1 MRYFQPPAGAAFC
14 FKAENVYLNMFRLL
28 NILGTSL
35 KMALEEFRANKLR
48 TFLSLFGITIGIFC
62 IIGVLATVNS
72 LKHNVEND
80 LNALGTN
87 SVYIDKWQ
95 WASKGENQWWKLM
108 KRPAVT
114 SLEMELLK
122 PKVPSAEN
130 IAFKIETTNNI
141 EYQDNII
148 KSVKYLGISEEF
160 PRIQQIEVSVGRLFQ
175 ESDYDHAANNVV
187 LGYSVAEQLFDKPE
201 NAVGKM
207 VKLKDRNA
215 NVIGLIKKQGQNM
228 ADMWDF
234 DNAILMPASYLKNM
248 VLEKNANPVIIVKGK
263 NEVPVEEVKDDL
275 TAAMRSIRKL
285 KPMEED
291 NYSLNDIEPFKE
303 MTNGIFKGINQGG
316 WAIAALSLLVGM
328 FGVANIMF
336 VTVRER
342 TGQIGL
348 KKAIGARRSTILMEF
363 LMESAFL
370 CIMGGAIG
378 LLLVF
383 ILTQI
388 FSRVFD
394 FPIFI
399 SVGIMGIAV
408 SICIVI
414 GILAGIIP
422 ASMAARMDPVVAIRS
437 N

>member
-1 MRYFQPPAGAAFC
+1 MT
-14 FKAENVYLNMFRLL
+14 MFRIL
-28 NILGTSL
+28 NILVTSL
-35 KMALEEFRANKLR
+35 KMALEEFRANRLR

-72 LKHNVEND
+72 LKQNVEND

-87 SVYIDKWQ
+87 SVYIDKWLYN
-95 WASKGENQWWKLM
+95 SKGDYPWWRLM
-108 KRPAVT
+108 KRPQMT
-114 SLEMELLK
+114 SMEMKLLK
-122 PKVPSAEN
+122 SKVSSAESM
-130 IAFKIETTNNI
+130 AFKIETSENI
-141 EYQDNII
+141 EYQDNIL
-148 KSVKYLGISEEF
+148 KSVKYLGISEEI
-160 PRIQQIEVSVGRLFQ
+160 PQIQKIDVEVGRLFQ
-175 ESDYDHAANNVV
+175 QSDYDRGANNIV
-187 LGYSVAEQLFDKPE
+187 LGNEIATQLFDKPE
-201 NAVGKM
+201 NAVGKQVM
-207 VKLKDRNA
+207 LKDRKA
-215 NVIGLIKKQGQNM
+215 YVVGLIKKQGKNM
-228 ADMWDF
+228 IDMWDF
-234 DNAILMPASYLKNM
+234 DNAVVMPASYLKTM
-248 VLEKNANPVIIVKGK
+248 ILEKNASPVIIVKGK
-263 NEVPVEEVKDDL
+263 DQVPLEELKDDL

-285 KPMEED
+285 KPREED
-291 NYSLNDIEPFKE
+291 NYSLNDIEPMKE
-303 MTNGIFKGINQGG
+303 ITNGIFAGINQGG

-342 TGQIGL
+342 TSQIGL
-348 KKAIGARRSTILMEF
+348 KKAIGARRSTILLEF

-378 LLLVF
+378 ILLVF

-388 FSRVFD
+388 FSRVLD

-422 ASMAARMDPVVAIRS
+422 ASIAARMDPVVAIRS
-437 N
+437 K

>member
-1 MRYFQPPAGAAFC
+1 M
-14 FKAENVYLNMFRLL
+14 
-28 NILGTSL
+28 GTSFR
-35 KMALEEFRANKLR
+35 MALEEFRANKLR

-72 LKHNVEND
+72 LKYNVEKD

-87 SVYIDKWQ
+87 SVFIDKWLY
-95 WASKGENQWWKLM
+95 ASRGDNPWWKLM
-108 KRPAVT
+108 KRPDVT
-114 SLEMELLK
+114 SAEMKLLK
-122 PKVPSAEN
+122 QKVGSAEN
-130 IAFKIETTNNI
+130 TAFKIQMSANV
-141 EYQDNII
+141 QFGDNIL
-148 KSVKYLGISEEF
+148 KSIKYLGVSEEF
-160 PRIQQIEVSVGRLFQ
+160 PEIQKIEVDAGRLFQ
-175 ESDYDHAANNVV
+175 QSDYDRGANSIVM
-187 LGYSVAEQLFDKPE
+187 GYNVAEQLFDKPE
-201 NAVGKM
+201 NAIGKQ

-215 NVIGLIKKQGQNM
+215 NVVGLIKKQGQNM
-228 ADMWDF
+228 ANMWDF
-234 DNAILMPASYLKNM
+234 DNAIVMPSSYLKNM
-248 VLEKNANPVIIVKGK
+248 VDERDASPVIIVKGK
-263 NEVPVEEVKDDL
+263 DNVPVEELKDDL

-285 KPMEED
+285 KPKEED

-303 MTNGIFKGINQGG
+303 LTNGIFAGINQGG

-348 KKAIGARRSTILMEF
+348 KKAIGARRSTILLEF

-370 CIMGGAIG
+370 CILGGAIG

-388 FSRVFD
+388 FSRVFE

-399 SVGIMGIAV
+399 SVGLMGIAV
-408 SICIVI
+408 SMCIVI
-414 GILAGIIP
+414 GVLAGIIP

-437 N
+437 K

>member
-1 MRYFQPPAGAAFC
+1 MAAHEAAFC
-14 FKAENVYLNMFRLL
+14 FNAEIVYLDMFRLL
-28 NILGTSL
+28 NIIATSL
-35 KMALEEFRANKLR
+35 RMALEEFRANKLR

-95 WASKGENQWWKLM
+95 YASKGENQWWKLM
-108 KRPAVT
+108 KRPQVT
-114 SLEMELLK
+114 SLEMKQLK
-122 PKVPSAEN
+122 LKVPSAEN
-130 IAFKIETTNNI
+130 MAFKIQTSNSI
-141 EYQDNII
+141 EYQDNLLRDIN
-148 KSVKYLGISEEF
+148 YLGISEEF
-160 PRIQQIEVSVGRLFQ
+160 PQIQKVEVGVGRLFQ
-175 ESDYDHAANNVV
+175 ASDYDHAANNVV
-187 LGYSVAEQLFDKPE
+187 LGYAVAEQLFDKPE

-228 ADMWDF
+228 INIWDF
-234 DNAILMPASYLKNM
+234 DNAILMPASYLKTM
-248 VLEKNANPVIIVKGK
+248 VLEKNASPVIIVKGK
-263 NEVPVEEVKDDL
+263 DGVPVEELKDEL

-291 NYSLNDIEPFKE
+291 NYSLNDIEPMKE
-303 MTNGIFKGINQGG
+303 ITNSIFSGINQGG

-388 FSRVFD
+388 FSHLLN

-399 SVGIMGIAV
+399 SVGIMGVAV

>member
-1 MRYFQPPAGAAFC
+1 
-14 FKAENVYLNMFRLL
+14 MFRLL
-28 NILGTSL
+28 NIIGTSL
-35 KMALEEFRANKLR
+35 KMALDEFRANKLR

-95 WASKGENQWWKLM
+95 YVSKGENEWWKLM
-108 KRPAVT
+108 KRPQVT
-114 SLEMELLK
+114 SAEMKLLK
-122 PKVPSAEN
+122 SKVPSAAN
-130 IAFKIETTNNI
+130 IAFKLETNTSI
-141 EYQDNII
+141 EYQDNLLSSI
-148 KSVKYLGISEEF
+148 KYLGVSEEF
-160 PRIQQIEVSVGRLFQ
+160 PDIQKIEVGAGRLFQ
-175 ESDYDHAANNVV
+175 GSDYDQAANNVV
-187 LGYSVAEQLFDKPE
+187 LGYTVAEQLFDKPQ
-201 NAVGKM
+201 NAIGKV

-228 ADMWDF
+228 VDMWDF
-234 DNAILMPASYLKNM
+234 DNAVLLPASYLKTM

-263 NEVPVEEVKDDL
+263 EGLPVEELKDDL

-303 MTNGIFKGINQGG
+303 ITNGIFKGINQGG

-348 KKAIGARRSTILMEF
+348 KKAIGARRSTILLEF

-383 ILTQI
+383 ILMQI
-388 FSRVFD
+388 FSHLLD

-399 SVGIMGIAV
+399 SAGIMGVAV

-414 GILAGIIP
+414 GVLAGIIP

>member
-1 MRYFQPPAGAAFC
+1 
-14 FKAENVYLNMFRLL
+14 MFRLL
-28 NILGTSL
+28 NIIATSL
-35 KMALEEFRANKLR
+35 RMALEEFRANKLR

-95 WASKGENQWWKLM
+95 YASKGENQWWKLM
-108 KRPAVT
+108 KRPQVT
-114 SLEMELLK
+114 SLEMKQLK
-122 PKVPSAEN
+122 LKVPSAEN
-130 IAFKIETTNNI
+130 MAFKIQTSNSI
-141 EYQDNII
+141 EYQDNLLRDIN
-148 KSVKYLGISEEF
+148 YLGISEEF
-160 PRIQQIEVSVGRLFQ
+160 PQIQKVEVGVGRLFQ
-175 ESDYDHAANNVV
+175 ASDYDHAANNVV
-187 LGYSVAEQLFDKPE
+187 LGYAVAEQLFDKPE

-228 ADMWDF
+228 INIWDF
-234 DNAILMPASYLKNM
+234 DNAILMPASYLKTM
-248 VLEKNANPVIIVKGK
+248 VLEKNASPVIIVKGK
-263 NEVPVEEVKDDL
+263 DGVPVEELKDEL

-291 NYSLNDIEPFKE
+291 NYSLNDIEPMKE
-303 MTNGIFKGINQGG
+303 ITNSIFSGINQGG

-388 FSRVFD
+388 FSHLLN

-399 SVGIMGIAV
+399 SVGIMGVAV

>member
-1 MRYFQPPAGAAFC
+1 
-14 FKAENVYLNMFRLL
+14 MFRLL
-28 NILGTSL
+28 NIISTSL
-35 KMALEEFRANKLR
+35 RMALEEFRANKLR

-95 WASKGENQWWKLM
+95 YASKGEYQWWKLM
-108 KRPAVT
+108 KRPQVT
-114 SLEMELLK
+114 SAEMKLLK
-122 PKVPSAEN
+122 PKVASAEN
-130 IAFKIETTNNI
+130 MAFKIQTSNSI
-141 EYQDNII
+141 EYQDNIL
-148 KSVKYLGISEEF
+148 KDVKYLGISEEF
-160 PRIQQIEVSVGRLFQ
+160 PQIQTIEIGAGRLFQ
-175 ESDYDHAANNVV
+175 GADYDQGANNVV
-187 LGYSVAEQLFDKPE
+187 LGYTVAEQLFDKPE

-228 ADMWDF
+228 IDMWDF
-234 DNAILMPASYLKNM
+234 DNTILMPSSYLKNM
-248 VLEKNANPVIIVKGK
+248 VLEKNASPVIIVKGK
-263 NEVPVEEVKDDL
+263 TGVPVEELKDDL

-285 KPMEED
+285 RPMEED
-291 NYSLNDIEPFKE
+291 NYSLNDIEPLKE
-303 MTNGIFKGINQGG
+303 LTNGIFAGINQGG

-348 KKAIGARRSTILMEF
+348 KKAIGARRSTILLEF

-378 LLLVF
+378 LALVF

-388 FSRVFD
+388 FSRLFN

-399 SVGIMGIAV
+399 SIPIMGVAV

-414 GILAGIIP
+414 GIAAGIIP

>member
-1 MRYFQPPAGAAFC
+1 
-14 FKAENVYLNMFRLL
+14 MFRIL
-28 NILGTSL
+28 NILATSL
-35 KMALEEFRANKLR
+35 RMALEEFRANRLR

-95 WASKGENQWWKLM
+95 YASNGDNPWWKLM
-108 KRPAVT
+108 KRPQVT
-114 SLEMELLK
+114 SMEMKQLK
-122 PKVPSAEN
+122 PKTPSAEN
-130 IAFKIETTNNI
+130 MAFKIEMNDNI
-141 EYQDNII
+141 EYKDNIL
-148 KSVKYLGISEEF
+148 KSIKYLGISEEF
-160 PRIQQIEVSVGRLFQ
+160 PQIQKIDIEIGRLFQ
-175 ESDYDHAANNVV
+175 QADYDRGANNLV
-187 LGYSVAEQLFDKPE
+187 LGYEVATQLFDKPE
-201 NAVGKM
+201 NAVGKQVM
-207 VKLKDRNA
+207 LKDRKA
-215 NVIGLIKKQGQNM
+215 TVVGLMKKQGKNM
-228 ADMWDF
+228 VDMWDF
-234 DNAILMPASYLKNM
+234 DNAVLMPASYLKTM
-248 VLEKNANPVIIVKGK
+248 IQEKNASPVIIVKGRS
-263 NEVPVEEVKDDL
+263 NVPVAELKDDL

-285 KPMEED
+285 RPREED
-291 NYSLNDIEPFKE
+291 NYSLNDIEPLKE
-303 MTNGIFKGINQGG
+303 ITNSIFAGVNQGG

-342 TGQIGL
+342 TSQIGL
-348 KKAIGARRSTILMEF
+348 KKAIGARRSTIMLEF
-363 LMESAFL
+363 LLESAFL

-378 LLLVF
+378 ILLVF

-388 FSRVFD
+388 FSRLLD

-399 SVGIMGIAV
+399 SVGIMGLAV

-422 ASMAARMDPVVAIRS
+422 ASIASRMDPVVAIRS
-437 N
+437 K

>member
-1 MRYFQPPAGAAFC
+1 
-14 FKAENVYLNMFRLL
+14 
-28 NILGTSL
+28 
-35 KMALEEFRANKLR
+35 MALEEFRANKLR

-95 WASKGENQWWKLM
+95 YASKGEYEWWKLM
-108 KRPAVT
+108 KRPQVT
-114 SLEMELLK
+114 SAEMKLLK
-122 PKVPSAEN
+122 PKVPSAESM
-130 IAFKIETTNNI
+130 AFKIQMNNNI
-141 EYQDNII
+141 EYQDNIL
-148 KSVKYLGISEEF
+148 KNVRYLGISEEF
-160 PRIQQIEVSVGRLFQ
+160 PQIQKIEVGIGRLFQ
-175 ESDYDHAANNVV
+175 GADYDHAANNVV
-187 LGYSVAEQLFDKPE
+187 LGYTVAEQLFDKPE

-228 ADMWDF
+228 IDMWDF
-234 DNAILMPASYLKNM
+234 DNAILMPASYLKTM
-248 VLEKNANPVIIVKGK
+248 IPEKNASPVIIVKGK
-263 NEVPVEEVKDDL
+263 PQVPVEELKDDL

-291 NYSLNDIEPFKE
+291 NYSLNDIEPLKE
-303 MTNGIFKGINQGG
+303 LTNGIFAGINQGG

-348 KKAIGARRSTILMEF
+348 KKAIGARRSTILLEF

-370 CIMGGAIG
+370 CILGGAIG
-378 LLLVF
+378 LALVF

-388 FSRVFD
+388 FSHLFD

-399 SVGIMGIAV
+399 SIPIMGVAV

-414 GILAGIIP
+414 GIAAGIIP